1 MKTAKRF
8 AMLAG
13 LALALMVVPSFAGCS
28 KKGGTAKAAPE
39 SDFEFRLSK
48 DGTFI
53 GITKYKGN
61 AKNLVI
67 PETIQGLPVEVIGGF
82 ILNKKIKSVVIPS
95 SVKVI
100 QELAF
105 SSCESLE
112 NVTLPEELFYIG
124 KKAFS
129 DCVSLKMVTL
139 PEKLFAIEEDAFS
152 NTGLTSVTLPKGLE
166 YLDRAFRECN
176 NLAEINIPDD
186 AAFLL
191 KNATECVEALKE
203 YYKSKQWTSSFTNT
217 GDEIFSGSIIDESVA
232 LQKKLREI
240 KCISYYCARNYYSKA
255 KEKHKKYLSLI
266 LSFY

>member
-39 SDFEFRLSK
+39 SDFNFELSD

-67 PETIQGLPVEVIGGF
+67 PETIRGLPVEVIDGF
-82 ILNKKIKSVVIPS
+82 YGNKKIKSVVIPS

-100 QELAF
+100 GELAF
-105 SSCESLE
+105 KSCESLE

-124 KKAFS
+124 KEAFS
-129 DCVSLKMVTL
+129 NCVSLKMVTL
-139 PEKLFAIEEDAFS
+139 PEKLFVIELDAFR

-166 YLDRAFRECN
+166 YLSQAFRECN

-191 KNATECVEALKE
+191 KNATEYVEALKE
-203 YYKSKQWTSSFTNT
+203 RGRNVDFETVT
-217 GDEIFSGSIIDESVA
+217 GYSIFSGSIIDESVA
-232 LQKKLREI
+232 LKKKLREI
-240 KCISYYCARNYYSKA
+240 KCTNYYTACEVYSKA

-266 LSFY
+266 LSFYY

>member
-28 KKGGTAKAAPE
+28 KKGETAKAAPE

-48 DGTFI
+48 DGNFI
-53 GITKYKGN
+53 RITKYKGN

-67 PETIQGLPVEVIGGF
+67 PETIQGLPVEVISGF
-82 ILNKKIKSVVIPS
+82 LGNKKIKSVVIPS

-105 SSCESLE
+105 ARCESLE
-112 NVTLPEELFYIG
+112 KVTLPEELFVIG
-124 KKAFS
+124 KSAFS
-129 DCVSLKMVTL
+129 NCVSLKMVTL
-139 PEKLFAIEEDAFS
+139 PEKLFVIEADAFR

-166 YLDRAFRECN
+166 YLETDAFKECN

-203 YYKSKQWTSSFTNT
+203 YYKSKQWTISFTDT

-240 KCISYYCARNYYSKA
+240 KCISYYCAHNYYSKA
-255 KEKHKKYLSLI
+255 KEKHKKYLYWAYL
-266 LSFY
+266 

>member
-13 LALALMVVPSFAGCS
+13 LALALMVLTFFAGCS

-39 SDFEFRLSK
+39 SDFSFELSD
-48 DGTFI
+48 DGNFI
-53 GITKYKGN
+53 RITMYKGN

-82 ILNKKIKSVVIPS
+82 TVNKNIKSVVIPS

-100 QELAF
+100 KESAF
-105 SSCESLE
+105 SYCESLE
-112 NVTLPEELFYIG
+112 KVTLPEELFYIG
-124 KKAFS
+124 KEAFS
-129 DCVSLKMVTL
+129 NCVSLKMVTL
-139 PEKLFAIEEDAFS
+139 PEKLLVIEVGAFR

-166 YLDRAFRECN
+166 YLSAAFGECN

-191 KNATECVEALKE
+191 KNATECVEVLKE
-203 YYKSKQWTSSFTNT
+203 HGRKEPLFTIT
-217 GDEIFSGSIIDESVA
+217 GNCIFSGSIINESVA
-232 LQKKLREI
+232 LQKELREI
-240 KCISYYCARNYYSKA
+240 KCISHDFALNCYSKA
-255 KEKHKKYLSLI
+255 KEKYKKYPSWVYL
-266 LSFY
+266 

>member
-67 PETIQGLPVEVIGGF
+67 PETIQGLPVEVISGF
-82 ILNKKIKSVVIPS
+82 NVNKKIKSVVIPS

-100 QELAF
+100 RELAF

-139 PEKLFAIEEDAFS
+139 PEKLFAIEGDAFR

-166 YLDRAFRECN
+166 YLDSAFRECN

-191 KNATECVEALKE
+191 KNATEYVEALKE
-203 YYKSKQWTSSFTNT
+203 RGRNVDFETVT
-217 GDEIFSGSIIDESVA
+217 GYSIFSGSIIDKSVA
-232 LQKKLREI
+232 LKKKLREI
-240 KCISYYCARNYYSKA
+240 KCTNYYTAREVYSKA
-255 KEKHKKYLSLI
+255 KEKYKKYI
-266 LSFY
+266 DYIIQMDC

>member
-39 SDFEFRLSK
+39 SDFSFELSD
-48 DGTFI
+48 DGNFI
-53 GITKYKGN
+53 RITMYKGN

-67 PETIQGLPVEVIGGF
+67 PETIQGLPVEVISGF
-82 ILNKKIKSVVIPS
+82 YGNKKIKSVVIPS

-100 QELAF
+100 KESAF
-105 SSCESLE
+105 SYCESLE
-112 NVTLPEELFYIG
+112 KVTLPEELFYIG
-124 KKAFS
+124 KKAFNN
-129 DCVSLKMVTL
+129 CVSLKMVTL

-166 YLDRAFRECN
+166 YLCDAFRECN

-191 KNATECVEALKE
+191 KNATEYVEALKE
-203 YYKSKQWTSSFTNT
+203 RGRNVDFVSLTANS
-217 GDEIFSGSIIDESVA
+217 IFSGSIIDESVA
-232 LQKKLREI
+232 LKKKLREI
-240 KCISYYCARNYYSKA
+240 KCTNYYTACEVYSKA
-255 KEKHKKYLSLI
+255 KEKHKKYLSLV
-266 LSFY
+266 LSFYY